1 MKRGNEFM
9 SKQKYNVNFIEGLEV
24 TMTKKEYVK
33 KGTKWDLVST
43 ETEEVTQDQYNNIF
57 NSIGFFENLGGIE
70 RITKSYTILGYIPV
84 KLNSI
89 SPDKTTKITREF
101 CFYTK

>member
-1 MKRGNEFM
+1 M
-9 SKQKYNVNFIEGLEV
+9 SKQKYNVNFIEGIKA
-24 TMTKKEYVK
+24 TMTKKDYVK

-43 ETEEVTQDQYNNIF
+43 EIEEVTEDQYNRIF
-57 NSIGFFENLGGIE
+57 NSIDFFKNLGGIE
-70 RITKSYTILGYIPV
+70 RITKNYTILGYIPV

-89 SPDKTTKITREF
+89 SPNKTTKIIREF